1 METGRVGRRIAYWRD
16 RRGFTQEDFGRLMD
30 RSRRWVQD
38 LEGGH
43 RQADPRLSV
52 LERAAEILRVPLEQ
66 LLTDAPSTPA
76 QAPPPPTEVRAV
88 LDVLDRHDVLTGTF
102 TSGAEPSSLAT
113 LRRSLAYC
121 CEAFQA
127 SHYST
132 LGKSLPGLLVDGHRA
147 VADVDAG
154 SSCEAHA
161 VLSRVYQ
168 LTASFLHKYGSE
180 ATVAGALAA
189 ERALAAGERAE
200 DPVVIGAASRRVV
213 KSLMYQHRPS
223 AAVQFATSAANRL
236 RSDLSRMGPLGLST
250 LGMLYLTA
258 AVASSARAR
267 TTASVNAATTLVEE
281 AEEAARSQ
289 GEDRNEDW
297 TAFGPTNVHLH
308 RVDVLVRV
316 EDGLSALEAADALD
330 AGAFATLT
338 RERRAQHL
346 ISTARA
352 SLLTRRKN
360 EAAASLLEAERLAP
374 EEVRSRPT
382 AVRLVQDIVG
392 VTPVPTGELRALAQ
406 RCGLRA

>member
-1 METGRVGRRIAYWRD
+1 
-16 RRGFTQEDFGRLMD
+16 
-30 RSRRWVQD
+30 
-38 LEGGH
+38 
-43 RQADPRLSV
+43 
-52 LERAAEILRVPLEQ
+52 
-66 LLTDAPSTPA
+66 
-76 QAPPPPTEVRAV
+76 
-88 LDVLDRHDVLTGTF
+88 
-102 TSGAEPSSLAT
+102 
-113 LRRSLAYC
+113 
-121 CEAFQA
+121 
-127 SHYST
+127 
-132 LGKSLPGLLVDGHRA
+132 
-147 VADVDAG
+147 
-154 SSCEAHA
+154 

-180 ATVAGALAA
+180 ATVSGALAA
-189 ERALAAGERAE
+189 ERALAAGERAG
-200 DPVVIGAASRRVV
+200 DPVAIGAASRRVV
-213 KSLMYQHRPS
+213 KSLMYQHRPN
-223 AAVQFATSAANRL
+223 AAVQFATSAASRL
-236 RSDLSRMGPLGLST
+236 RGDLTRMGPLGLST

-258 AVASSARAR
+258 AVASSTRER

-281 AEEAARSQ
+281 ADETARAQ

-316 EDGLSALEAADALD
+316 EDGWSALEAADALH

-352 SLLTRRKN
+352 SLLTRRKD

-382 AVRLVQDIVG
+382 TVRFVEDLVG